1 MSKKP
6 LFILRAFPT
15 FGFANH
21 INHRTTRRPA
31 PVPAPVPVPSLFRPC
46 SVPVPSLFRPVE
58 TRHATS
64 LQQQP
69 QKQQPQKQTPTKN
82 RVITIYTH
90 SKNNVTNSIAIT
102 QTNRRFSMGQRG
114 LYSMFYFSGMI
125 FN

>member
-31 PVPAPVPVPSLFRPC
+31 PVPAPVPVPSLFRP
-46 SVPVPSLFRPVE
+46 VE

-64 LQQQP
+64 LQQQQPQQQQPQQQQPQKQQP

-114 LYSMFYFSGMI
+114 LYSI
-125 FN
+125 FAV